1 MWGRYILKEKEYY
14 REQIVEMIQKI
25 EDADVLN
32 YIYIIVDDIEKEL
45 KVKGKI

>member
-1 MWGRYILKEKEYY
+1 MKEKEYY
-14 REQIVEMIQKI
+14 REQIVERIRKI
-25 EDADVLN
+25 EDTDVLN

>member
-1 MWGRYILKEKEYY
+1 MMKEKEYY
-14 REQIVEMIQKI
+14 REQIVEMIHKI

>member
-1 MWGRYILKEKEYY
+1 LKEKEYY
-14 REQIVEMIQKI
+14 REQIVKMIQKI

>member
-1 MWGRYILKEKEYY
+1 MRGRYIMKEKEYY